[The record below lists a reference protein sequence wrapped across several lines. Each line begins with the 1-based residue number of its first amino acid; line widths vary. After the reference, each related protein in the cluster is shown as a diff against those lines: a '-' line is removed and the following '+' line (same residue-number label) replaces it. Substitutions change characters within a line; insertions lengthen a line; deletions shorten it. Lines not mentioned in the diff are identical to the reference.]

1 MGSPIAPATSDWV
14 DYSPRAVLG
23 STLMR
28 AHFDTHRFERHS
40 HDSFSIGLTT
50 SGVQAFHCNGSRH
63 ASLPGDLILF
73 NPDQAHDGQKGAPEG
88 FGYTIFQLPVDMVVA
103 SRDAGAGIDFP
114 RHFRSPVA
122 RDPALARAFV
132 SAVAA
137 LDQDG
142 ETLRAQELLTTLVA
156 DLFARQGE
164 AGRLRVDVLP
174 PGAQRL
180 NAARDFLAAH
190 YQRDVGIAELAEK
203 TGLSRAHLTRAFS
216 RHFGAPPHVWLNSV
230 RLGRARELLL
240 ANHGIA
246 EVAAA
251 CGFADQSHFSRRFK
265 RSMGLTPLQW
275 VRQMRRRQGQRSD

>member
-1 MGSPIAPATSDWV
+1 MGSSIAPRPSDWV

-23 STLMR
+23 SSLMR

-40 HDSFSIGLTT
+40 HDTFSIGLTT
-50 SGVQAFHCNGSRH
+50 SGVQAFHCGGSLH

-88 FGYTIFQLPVDMVVA
+88 FGYTILQLPVDTVAA

-122 RDPALARAFV
+122 RDPALARAFATTV
-132 SAVAA
+132 TA
-137 LDQDG
+137 LDQGG

-190 YQRDVGIAELAEK
+190 YQRDVGIAELAEQA
-203 TGLSRAHLTRAFS
+203 GLSRAHLTRAFS

-230 RLGRARELLL
+230 RLARAREQLL

-265 RSMGLTPLQW
+265 GSMGLTPLQW
-275 VRQMRRRQGQRSD
+275 VRQMRRQGPRSE